1 MGLMGSGSFGLNAKD
16 LPLGKDEYYELMEL
30 LVFYVMLPNRGFEG
44 TMSSMKEL
52 PMPKDLRKT
61 FEVRLVDL
69 RNTAVA
75 DLKITNAERIIS
87 LITPSTTNSID
98 ETNTED
104 MSLKDT
110 QLSASGGVVSSKSIL
125 TRKRIKIVIAIFAC
139 LAIIISLMKSGLLR
153 KVLVDYLLKS
163 RIMRSLLLLLFN
175 YRIAVKV

>member
-1 MGLMGSGSFGLNAKD
+1 MGSGSFDINAKD
-16 LPLGKDEYYELMEL
+16 LPLSKDEYYELMEL

-87 LITPSTTNSID
+87 LIAPSTTHD
-98 ETNTED
+98 DTNKED
-104 MSLKDT
+104 INHT
-110 QLSASGGVVSSKSIL
+110 QPLARGVVVSSSKSIL

-139 LAIIISLMKSGLLR
+139 LAIMISLIKSGLLK
-153 KVLVDYLLKS
+153 KVLVDLILKS

-175 YRIAVKV
+175 YRINVKV